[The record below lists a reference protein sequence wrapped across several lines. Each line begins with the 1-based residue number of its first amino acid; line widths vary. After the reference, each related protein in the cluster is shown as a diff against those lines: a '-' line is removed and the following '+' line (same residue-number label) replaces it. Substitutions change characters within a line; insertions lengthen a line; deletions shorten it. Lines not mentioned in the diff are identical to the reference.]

1 MNDINYKTDF
11 IQNNVGY
18 GGSYVCEPSIPYTT
32 DRRNISFSKKSAY
45 ILSHEEVEILDR
57 IKMNPHL
64 TQSQIQKEMGISL
77 RSVKRVM
84 SKLQQK
90 GILIRKGNNRSG
102 SWIINDQVSFYR

>member
-1 MNDINYKTDF
+1 MTSIMF
-11 IQNNVGY
+11 NNAIKIIAAPV
-18 GGSYVCEPSIPYTT
+18 SNPIPYTT

-102 SWIINDQVSFYR
+102 SWIINDQISFYR